1 MQNMKRPAAHQP
13 TLSSQPGFSAKRA
26 SPQSARGMGLA
37 LKLHLRPQR
46 LTDVTGDVSN
56 NGVREMIL
64 KPLGFY
70 FERPLGCWRHDGS
83 KRPEV
88 WPPAGCAAAAPAA
101 WPADPVAEIL
111 ERAGRDGVTVQVV
124 DCGRGVDKRAEGLPK
139 ASARAIYA
147 QLNANMPPPAAI
159 PPTTAATSCGAAS
172 GSSAP
177 SAPPLIPS
185 APAGP
190 LASAGPSAPAFDF
203 CSDEALLSLADPSTQ
218 PASHATANS
227 HLRQPDLHA
236 PPSAL
241 TEAQRARAAAN
252 LAKAKAKRAPP
263 SALTEAQKARAA
275 ANLAAAK
282 AKRATAAPPPT
293 APPPPAPPPP
303 AHAFEM
309 HAAASRDDA
318 AADDDLLLSDD
329 VLSAALDAVCTS
341 GTASMSATESVS
353 GSSVGPS
360 DAPSVNSSQ
369 ASSSSFEML

>member
-111 ERAGRDGVTVQVV
+111 ERGGRDGVTVQVV

-139 ASARAIYA
+139 ASARMLSIRNSSDKSRRL
-147 QLNANMPPPAAI
+147 QMK
-159 PPTTAATSCGAAS
+159 
-172 GSSAP
+172 SAP
-177 SAPPLIPS
+177 LHGHYII
-185 APAGP
+185 
-190 LASAGPSAPAFDF
+190 
-203 CSDEALLSLADPSTQ
+203 T
-218 PASHATANS
+218 SHVI
-227 HLRQPDLHA
+227 R
-236 PPSAL
+236 
-241 TEAQRARAAAN
+241 
-252 LAKAKAKRAPP
+252 
-263 SALTEAQKARAA
+263 
-275 ANLAAAK
+275 
-282 AKRATAAPPPT
+282 
-293 APPPPAPPPP
+293 
-303 AHAFEM
+303 M
-309 HAAASRDDA
+309 
-318 AADDDLLLSDD
+318 
-329 VLSAALDAVCTS
+329 
-341 GTASMSATESVS
+341 SVS
-353 GSSVGPS
+353 
-360 DAPSVNSSQ
+360 Q
-369 ASSSSFEML
+369 HLM